1 MVTQGNLLALG
12 ILFMDDFIFFPFFLK
27 DDPSYFIIVLAVWDW
42 SDKVF
47 QCNNIRFFVG
57 CERYWI
63 WYFFP
68 HIYNSG
74 CWWYGIL
81 AFSRNSSLRM
91 TFGEANLKSNN
102 SEQRDCQ
109 MGFVHVFQLYN
120 FIPFSSCF
128 KLISKCLL
136 EAYLLLHHHIISPC
150 LDIKSKKIGSHC

>member
-1 MVTQGNLLALG
+1 
-12 ILFMDDFIFFPFFLK
+12 
-27 DDPSYFIIVLAVWDW
+27 
-42 SDKVF
+42 
-47 QCNNIRFFVG
+47 
-57 CERYWI
+57 
-63 WYFFP
+63 
-68 HIYNSG
+68 
-74 CWWYGIL
+74 
-81 AFSRNSSLRM
+81 M